1 MASVPVPELPQY
13 RVTLFFGPEPV
24 KARPSRVCCVFNV
37 KKRSW
42 KGGVQIAVELE
53 EDQLA
58 CAGQT
63 IGFEAWLNKLLDG
76 FSKDERENYQSRA
89 HDLFVQG
96 LCALKL
102 DLALE
107 AGIRQENGCLA
118 GDALVTELDH
128 ALSER
133 MERIKSQILTELDLA
148 SG

>member
-1 MASVPVPELPQY
+1 MSSVPIPELPQY

-53 EDQLA
+53 EDQFS
-58 CAGQT
+58 CAYQT
-63 IGFEAWLNKLLDG
+63 IGFEAWLNKRLNG
-76 FSKDERENYQSRA
+76 FPKDERANYQSRA

-107 AGIRQENGCLA
+107 AGIRQENGCLT
-118 GDALVTELDH
+118 GDALVSELDH